1 MFLCKF
7 SLQQRDELSDAL
19 CIVKGPMMLANWRQP
34 LLSKYLFHAGFFEAP
49 CILRD
54 GFEIQMFSKNR
65 LLPHPLKFSLK
76 EGAIEVAPRY
86 PCPERV
92 IQPRLEFVQDMGERF
107 SVVNFSLPYA
117 RQLLAKF

>member
-19 CIVKGPMMLANWRQP
+19 CIVESPMMCPYEQQP
-34 LLSKYLFHAGFFEAP
+34 MLVKDLFQTGFIEAP
-49 CILRD
+49 GIFCQ
-54 GFEIQMFSKNR
+54 GFEVQMICEKGV
-65 LLPHPLKFSLK
+65 LADPLKLSVK
-76 EGAIEVAPRY
+76 ERAIEVTPRC
-86 PCPERV
+86 PRPERV

-107 SVVNFSLPYA
+107 SVVNFSLPNA